1 MIEYLRGTI
10 IAKEPGHAILNVNG
24 VGYGLEITEGAYR
37 HLGGVGD
44 DGDLHTYLYVQEAV
58 LRLYGFASRQE
69 REVFEIFLNTS
80 GIGPRTAVAI
90 LSNIEM
96 PTFARAVLQ
105 GDLKTLTRIPGIG
118 KKTAERLSVELKD
131 KLKSMSFTA
140 ESRATGSDEGEA
152 PEGAET
158 AGTGLVTSDRV
169 EAVEALIALGCK
181 PLVAERAIQTAAG
194 VLGEGATTA
203 ELVREGLKHRR

>member
-1 MIEYLRGTI
+1 MIEYLRGTVI
-10 IAKEPGHAILNVNG
+10 SLSGGRVVLDVNG
-24 VGYGLEITEGAYR
+24 VGYGLEITAAAATSLPEIGQT
-37 HLGGVGD
+37 GE
-44 DGDLHTYLYVQEAV
+44 LHVFLYVQEAV

-96 PTFARAVLQ
+96 PTFVRAILQ

-118 KKTAERLSVELKD
+118 KKTAERLSLELKD
-131 KLKSMSFTA
+131 KLKDMVFEAPRSTDGQSGA
-140 ESRATGSDEGEA
+140 DGEPGAGGYATGPMTNEKS
-152 PEGAET
+152 
-158 AGTGLVTSDRV
+158 

-181 PLVAERAIQTAAG
+181 PITAERAVRTASDI
-194 VLGEGATTA
+194 LGAEATTA

>member
-1 MIEYLRGTI
+1 MIEYLRGTVI
-10 IAKEPGHAILNVNG
+10 SLSPGHAILDVAG
-24 VGYGLEITEGAYR
+24 VGYGLEITTAAAQALPAIGE
-37 HLGGVGD
+37 LGE
-44 DGDLHTYLYVQEAV
+44 LHVYLYVQEAI

-96 PTFARAVLQ
+96 PTFVRAILQ

-131 KLKSMSFTA
+131 KLKNMIF
-140 ESRATGSDEGEA
+140 ESPKGPDGQPAAAGE
-152 PEGAET
+152 
-158 AGTGLVTSDRV
+158 TGLGYAGGPLTDEKS

-181 PLVAERAIQTAAG
+181 PITAERAIRTASDL
-194 VLGEGATTA
+194 LGEDATTGQ
-203 ELVREGLKHRR
+203 LVREGLKHRR